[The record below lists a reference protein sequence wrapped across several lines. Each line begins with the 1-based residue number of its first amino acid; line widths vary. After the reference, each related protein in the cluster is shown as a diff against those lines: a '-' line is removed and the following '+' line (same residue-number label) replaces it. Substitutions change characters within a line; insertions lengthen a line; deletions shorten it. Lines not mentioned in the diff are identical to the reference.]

1 MHPVVIH
8 PVTGLNEIRP
18 GDDLAGLLAA
28 SLDAAGLTLEP
39 DDILVV
45 TSKIVSKAE
54 GRFVALADVVA
65 GSEAL
70 RLAAIT
76 RKEPRLVELAL
87 SEASGVVRAAPHV
100 LILRHRLGHVMANAG
115 IDQSN
120 LGPDGGGK
128 VLLLPIDP
136 DRSAKT
142 LRETIATRTGV
153 APGVVIS
160 DSFGRPWRMG
170 VVNVAIGAS
179 GLEVL
184 IDKRGARDRDGRIME
199 VTQIAVGD
207 MIATA
212 AGMVCGEGA
221 EGVPAALVR
230 GYGEAQGDL
239 PASALLRPVEQDLF
253 Q

>member
-1 MHPVVIH
+1 MQPVVIH
-8 PVTGLNEIRP
+8 PVTGLGEIRP
-18 GDDLAGLLAA
+18 GDDLAELLAA
-28 SLDAAGLTLEP
+28 GIDSAGLVLRS

-54 GRFVALADVVA
+54 GRYADLRDVVPGA
-65 GSEAL
+65 EAL

-87 SEASGVVRAAPHV
+87 REASAVVRAAPHV

-120 LGPDGGGK
+120 LGPDSAEK
-128 VLLLPIDP
+128 VLLLPVDP
-136 DRSAKT
+136 DGSAAA
-142 LRETIATRTGV
+142 LRRGIGKRLGV
-153 APGVVIS
+153 IPGVVIS
-160 DSFGRPWRMG
+160 DSFGRPWRLG

-179 GLEVL
+179 GLDVL
-184 IDKRGARDRDGRIME
+184 VDKRGERDRDGRTME

-230 GYGEAQGDL
+230 GYGLNSGDRQ
-239 PASALLRPVEQDLF
+239 ASALLRPIEQDLF
-253 Q
+253 R

>member
-1 MHPVVIH
+1 MQPVVIH
-8 PVTGLNEIRP
+8 PVTGLHEIQP
-18 GDDLAGLLAA
+18 GDDLAGLLVGA
-28 SLDAAGLTLEP
+28 LDAAGLILES
-39 DDILVV
+39 DDILIV
-45 TSKIVSKAE
+45 TSKIGSKAE
-54 GRFVALADVVA
+54 GRFAYLRDVVP
-65 GSEAL
+65 GTEAL

-87 SEASGVVRAAPHV
+87 REASAVVRAAPHV

-120 LGPDGGGK
+120 LGPNGGGK
-128 VLLLPIDP
+128 VLLLPVDP
-136 DRSAKT
+136 DRSAT
-142 LRETIATRTGV
+142 MLREAIATRTGV

-184 IDKRGARDRDGRIME
+184 IDKRGERDRDGRIME

-221 EGVPAALVR
+221 EGVPAALLR

-239 PASALLRPVEQDLF
+239 PASALLRPIEQDLF

>member
-1 MHPVVIH
+1 
-8 PVTGLNEIRP
+8 
-18 GDDLAGLLAA
+18 
-28 SLDAAGLTLEP
+28 
-39 DDILVV
+39 
-45 TSKIVSKAE
+45 
-54 GRFVALADVVA
+54 
-65 GSEAL
+65 
-70 RLAAIT
+70 
-76 RKEPRLVELAL
+76 
-87 SEASGVVRAAPHV
+87 
-100 LILRHRLGHVMANAG
+100 MANAG

-136 DRSAKT
+136 DRSATT
-142 LRETIATRTGV
+142 LRGTIATRTGV

-184 IDKRGARDRDGRIME
+184 IDKRGERDRDGRIME

-221 EGVPAALVR
+221 GGVPAALVR

>member
-1 MHPVVIH
+1 MQPVVIH
-8 PVTGLNEIRP
+8 PVTGLDEIRS
-18 GDDLAGLLAA
+18 GDDLAGLLLAT
-28 SLDAAGLTLEP
+28 LDTCGLVP
-39 DDILVV
+39 QADDVLVV

-54 GRFVALADVVA
+54 GRYARLCDVTPGA
-65 GSEAL
+65 EAL

-76 RKEPRLVELAL
+76 LKEPRLVELAL
-87 SEASGVVRAAPHV
+87 REASDVIRAAPHV

-120 LGPDGGGK
+120 LGPDGAGN

-136 DRSAKT
+136 DGSAAA
-142 LRETIATRTGV
+142 LRLGIAERIGT

-160 DSFGRPWRMG
+160 DSFGRPWRLG

-179 GLEVL
+179 GLDVL
-184 IDKRGARDRDGRIME
+184 VDKRGERDRDGRTME

-212 AGMVCGEGA
+212 AGLVCGEGA

-230 GYGEAQGDL
+230 GYGVSIGDR

-253 Q
+253 R